1 MGTVGKMLL
10 ILKSRTRIRTLN
22 MKEGVYMN
30 SEITV
35 FIPSFNPGRFL
46 VDALESVYMQ
56 TYSDWR
62 VILIDDGS
70 YDNSMSLAQ
79 PLLNDPRI
87 LVVRIDK
94 NLGQSKAQNIALALV
109 NTPYMLQLDSD
120 DWLLPHALETL
131 LNEFK
136 KQPDDVAVVSANIEV
151 FNEETEF
158 LNNNNNKPGLFLL
171 KGRLFK
177 DRYDFLSSNF
187 SLWPRCFRTSAL
199 KKVGGWPIN
208 DPYEGRHLEDKRI
221 LYRLIEEYRFHW
233 IDEVLYVH
241 RRHDHNNTRNVA
253 IYNDIIEY
261 SIRDILKR
269 WGDKYEPSFYIDAQ
283 GWKNLGELIPKLY

>member
-1 MGTVGKMLL
+1 M
-10 ILKSRTRIRTLN
+10 SC
-22 MKEGVYMN
+22 
-30 SEITV
+30 EITV

-46 VDALESVYMQ
+46 VDALESVFMQ

-62 VILIDDGS
+62 IILIDDGS

-87 LVVRIDK
+87 LVVRTDK

-136 KQPDDVAVVSANIEV
+136 KQPDDVAVVSGNIQIV
-151 FNEETEF
+151 NEETEY
-158 LNNNNNKPGLFLL
+158 L
-171 KGRLFK
+171 KHNDNQSITFIRRGRFFK
-177 DRYDFLSSNF
+177 DRYDFLLSNM
-187 SLWPRCFRTSAL
+187 SLWPRCYRTSAL
-199 KKVGGWPIN
+199 RKVGGWPIN
-208 DPYEGRHLEDKRI
+208 DPFEGRHMEDKRV
-221 LYRLIEEYRFHW
+221 LFRLIEQYRFHW

-241 RRHDHNNTRNVA
+241 RRHDYNNTNKLE

-261 SIRDILKR
+261 TAIEVLSR
-269 WGDKYEPSFYIDAQ
+269 WGDIYEPIFKIDGY
-283 GWKNLGELIPKLY
+283 GWKNVVDLKIKNQN